1 MMKNKMKIA
10 IVLLL
15 IPMMIGAFFVT
26 KKTPI
31 KETELSDDSKRIIVL
46 EKGELYSSV
55 NIKGTIQSNEV
66 SSVST
71 NLTTKV
77 IQVNVK
83 VGDIVKKGD
92 IIAKLDDSSIQHE
105 LKEKMKEIGNEKS
118 TLQEAYNK
126 VVRQKEVAISNKNA
140 VENEKNKIIQQNKL
154 ELDSKNNIVV
164 VQQTEFDDA
173 KSKLDTVE
181 SNMKA
186 LTEKYSSLD
195 KELQALTVRQLTLVV
210 PTEPTQPELPT
221 YSLDKAEYD
230 RLKAEKNVLDG
241 DVTVEG
247 SVLKKAKEVSDK
259 KAEID
264 AVKTI
269 FHYDEVS
276 EKFRQAQQALLS
288 AKEAKKAAENAYSS
302 SVLEKQTVLKE
313 LNDSVNSIDE
323 TIKET
328 SKKVKEYNPD
338 TLLKELNEKLNNTI
352 LKAESDGKIT
362 ELKVNV
368 GSVPSGTIATIQ
380 STNKLMISAKVQD
393 YDISKIS
400 VGQKVKVTTDA
411 FKDEVEGV
419 LSRISPT
426 ASSEGDFEVDI
437 ALPSS
442 DKLFIGT
449 KARAEI
455 VLFSKKDV
463 IKVPID
469 AIVEKDEGS
478 FILVKQSDGTFKE
491 MKVTKNDTTEL
502 YASISGDGVVPG
514 VEILANA
521 DWNGLKDKVEQTM
534 TKAGGF

>member
-31 KETELSDDSKRIIVL
+31 KETEVSDDSKRIIVL

-264 AVKTI
+264 TVKTI

>member
-31 KETELSDDSKRIIVL
+31 KETEVSDDSKRIIVL

-264 AVKTI
+264 TVKTI

-302 SVLEKQTVLKE
+302 SVLEKQTV
-313 LNDSVNSIDE
+313 
-323 TIKET
+323 
-328 SKKVKEYNPD
+328 
-338 TLLKELNEKLNNTI
+338 LKELNEKLNNTI

>member
-31 KETELSDDSKRIIVL
+31 KETEVSDDSKRIIVL

-210 PTEPTQPELPT
+210 PTEATQPELPT